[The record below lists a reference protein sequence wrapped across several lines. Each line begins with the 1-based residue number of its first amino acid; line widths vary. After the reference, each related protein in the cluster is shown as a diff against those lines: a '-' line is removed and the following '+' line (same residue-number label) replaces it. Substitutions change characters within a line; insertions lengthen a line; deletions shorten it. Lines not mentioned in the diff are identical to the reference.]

1 MTSCAPRLIILSD
14 QLLAM
19 AEGNRRLEKCQVCD
33 IKFTPRDS
41 EIVRKGAGKNS
52 TKWYHVGCAHKVN
65 II

>member
-1 MTSCAPRLIILSD
+1 
-14 QLLAM
+14 M

-52 TKWYHVGCAHKVN
+52 TKWYHVRCAHKVN